1 MDAGGE
7 LTEDLLGR
15 LIDARR
21 ARQRGVMASI
31 VQSRRAQF
39 RAGAKW
45 LVLDGEDPPDLGEGN
60 LARAIHRDLVA
71 ARAGNDPV
79 CHPYTGDGERPRRR
93 RDAVVEVYF
102 EPLSP
107 PDRLVIVGAGHVAV
121 PICQIGAAVGFEIT
135 VIDDRSDYA
144 NRERFPQ
151 AEQVLVG
158 DMAECVGSLSIDAS
172 TYVVLVTRAHAFD
185 ERALQGLAGCPAP
198 YIGMIGSRRRVL
210 IVYRNL
216 VAGGVSA
223 DRLGNVFAPIGLD
236 IGSRTPEE
244 IGLAVVAE
252 IVNVKRS
259 GPAPSL
265 RLQQWERYVNS
276 DAAAMPDS
284 GQK

>member
-1 MDAGGE
+1 MESGSE
-7 LTEDLLGR
+7 LTQDLLGR
-15 LIDARR
+15 LISARR
-21 ARQRGVMASI
+21 ERRRGVLASI
-31 VQSRRAQF
+31 VRSRLPRYP
-39 RAGAKW
+39 AGRKW
-45 LVLDGEDPPDLGEGN
+45 LTLDGEPIPNPGDDPLEM
-60 LARAIHRDLVA
+60 AMHRDLIA
-71 ARAGNDPV
+71 AGEASEPV
-79 CHPYTGDGERPRRR
+79 SHPYLSDGQRARRH
-93 RDAVVEVYF
+93 RDAAVEVYY

-121 PICQIGAAVGFEIT
+121 PICQIGQASGFEIT

-158 DMAECVGSLSIDAS
+158 DMADCLASLSVDAS
-172 TYVVLVTRAHAFD
+172 TYIVLVTRAHAFD
-185 ERALQGLAGCPAP
+185 ERALRKLVGCPAP

-216 VAGGVSA
+216 VEGGIPA
-223 DRLGNVFAPIGLD
+223 DTLGNIYAPIGLD

-252 IVNVKRS
+252 IVNVKRG

-265 RLQQWERYVNS
+265 RLKRWQRFVGG
-276 DAAAMPDS
+276 AAGASADPR
-284 GQK
+284 